1 MIHNNF
7 VLSFNGKNLLKNDKE
22 MNWERNIFQV
32 TTSTDGHGSITAT
45 PMSGYQGTT
54 VSLSNMPNAGYNF
67 NNYELTGASLTGN
80 QFVMNNDV
88 TAKANF
94 SLPPKTIYGSLT
106 KHNSYLG
113 TVFTRTPIPTA
124 YASNIYSYLTING
137 DIIDVDADGGVEP
150 LVTVWANEGYTVD
163 AYKNHSAYYDNFTF
177 YSSDKITF
185 SAWGLNKE
193 IHISAISGKVDGS
206 NPYWIRISSASNGPW
221 IERGLIGTDGR
232 FVIDGFDWAV
242 NDKVYVQWRGG
253 DQVINRFTGYVL
265 E

>member
-1 MIHNNF
+1 MITSGF
-7 VLSFNGKNLLKNDKE
+7 SLAFNGKALLNNSKE
-22 MNWERNIFQV
+22 MLWQRDIYQV
-32 TTSTDGHGSITAT
+32 TTSTDGHGSITAS

-54 VSLSNMPNAGYNF
+54 VSLSNTPDANYNFAGYSVTGAT
-67 NNYELTGASLTGN
+67 LTGS
-80 QFVMNNDV
+80 QFTLNNDV
-88 TAKANF
+88 TAHAGF
-94 SLPPKTIYGSLT
+94 ALPPKQIYGSLT

-124 YASNIYSYLTING
+124 NVNNIYSYLTING
-137 DIIDVDADGGVEP
+137 DITTTDVDWGVEP
-150 LVTVWANEGYTVD
+150 LVTVWSDGYTVD

-193 IHISAISGKVDGS
+193 IHINAISGKVDGS
-206 NPYWIRISSASNGPW
+206 NPYWIKISSAANGPW

-232 FVIDGFDWAV
+232 FYIDGFDWAV

-253 DQVINRFTGYVL
+253 SQVINRFTGYVL

>member
-1 MIHNNF
+1 MITSGF
-7 VLSFNGKNLLKNDKE
+7 SLAFNGKALLNNSKE
-22 MNWERNIFQV
+22 MLWQRNIYNV
-32 TTSTDGHGSITAT
+32 TTSTDGHGSITAS

-54 VSLSNMPNAGYNF
+54 VSLSNTPDPNYNFAGYSV
-67 NNYELTGASLTGN
+67 TGATLTGN
-80 QFVMNNDV
+80 QFTLNNDV
-88 TAKANF
+88 TAHAGF
-94 SLPPKTIYGSLT
+94 ALPPKQIYGSLT

-124 YASNIYSYLTING
+124 NVNNIYSYLTING
-137 DIIDVDADGGVEP
+137 DITTTDADWGVEP
-150 LVTVWANEGYTVD
+150 LVTVWSDGYTVD

-193 IHISAISGKVDGS
+193 IHINAISGKVDGS
-206 NPYWIRISSASNGPW
+206 NPYYIKISSAANGPW
-221 IERGLIGTDGR
+221 IERGLLGTDGR
-232 FVIDGFDWAV
+232 FYIDGFDWAV

-253 DQVINRFTGYVL
+253 SQVINRFTGYVL